1 MSACVVIAAGGTGGH
16 VIPALAVS
24 DVLRSRDVKVVWLG
38 TRSGLEARLV
48 PAAGVDIRWI
58 DVAGLRGK
66 GLVSTLVAP
75 LKLLGACVQCLSLLT
90 KLKPRAVLGM
100 GGFVSGPAG
109 IAALIL
115 RKPLVLH
122 EQNAIPGMT
131 NRHLSRF
138 ATRVF
143 SAWANV
149 FGSNVGAEVVG
160 NPVPASIASLAR
172 DQRLAEDAFVSG
184 HVDDKP
190 VRALRVLVVGG
201 SRGASIL
208 NTCIPEAL
216 KEIDFPISVRHQC
229 GAGNQASVSDSV
241 KALNQTDGCIDVSV
255 EAFIDDMASA
265 YQWADLVICRAGAMT
280 VTELSALAKPS
291 VLVPFP
297 HAVDDHQT
305 ANARRLSDKGAAI
318 LLPQNELTATRLVT
332 ELKRFSRD
340 RDVLVTMSLN
350 ARQQFLSDAAER
362 VADALIEVS
371 Q

>member
-1 MSACVVIAAGGTGGH
+1 MTDCVVIAAGGTGGH

-24 DVLRSRDVKVVWLG
+24 DVLRSRDVDVVWLG

-58 DVAGLRGK
+58 AVAGLRGK
-66 GLVSTLVAP
+66 GMLNTLVAP
-75 LKLLGACVQCLSLLT
+75 LKLLGACVQCLSLLA

-149 FGSNVGAEVVG
+149 FGENVRAEIVG
-160 NPVPASIASLAR
+160 NPVSASIASLAQSNGLVE
-172 DQRLAEDAFVSG
+172 DVVAAEAVEGKSEQ
-184 HVDDKP
+184 
-190 VRALRVLVVGG
+190 ALRVLVVGG
-201 SRGASIL
+201 SRGAAIL
-208 NTCIPEAL
+208 NARIPEAL
-216 KEIDFPISVRHQC
+216 KEINFPITVRHQC
-229 GAGNQASVSDSV
+229 GAGNQANVSDAF
-241 KALNQTDGCIDVSV
+241 KASYNTDVSIDVSV
-255 EAFIDDMASA
+255 EEFITDMASA
-265 YQWADLVICRAGAMT
+265 YQWADLVICRSGAMT

-318 LLPQNELTATRLVT
+318 LLPQNELTTARLVT
-332 ELKRFSRD
+332 ELERFARD
-340 RDVLVTMSLN
+340 RNLLVAMSQQ
-350 ARQQFLSDAAER
+350 ARQQFRSDAAER

>member
-1 MSACVVIAAGGTGGH
+1 MTACVVIAAGGTGGH

-24 DVLRSRDVKVVWLG
+24 DVLRSRDIDVVWLG

-66 GLVSTLVAP
+66 GMLNTLVAP
-75 LKLLGACVQCLSLLT
+75 LKLLGACVQCLSLLA

-149 FGSNVGAEVVG
+149 FGENVQAEIVG
-160 NPVPASIASLAR
+160 NPVSASIASLA
-172 DQRLAEDAFVSG
+172 QGNGLVENVVGSGVAEDKAG
-184 HVDDKP
+184 Q
-190 VRALRVLVVGG
+190 ALRVLVVGG
-201 SRGASIL
+201 SRGAAIL
-208 NTCIPEAL
+208 NTRIPEAL
-216 KEIDFPISVRHQC
+216 KEIDFPITVRHQC
-229 GAGNQASVSDSV
+229 GAGNQASVSDAFKNSIN
-241 KALNQTDGCIDVSV
+241 KDASIDVSV
-255 EAFIDDMASA
+255 EEFIDDMAGA
-265 YQWADLVICRAGAMT
+265 YQWADLVICRSGAMT
-280 VTELSALAKPS
+280 ITELSALAKPS

-305 ANARRLSDKGAAI
+305 ANAKHLSDKGAA
-318 LLPQNELTATRLVT
+318 LLIPQNELTTTRLVT
-332 ELKRFSRD
+332 ELERFARD
-340 RDVLVTMSLN
+340 RNLLVNMSQQ
-350 ARQQFLSDAAER
+350 ARQQFRSDAAER

-371 Q
+371 H